1 MTQFAMQ
8 RFVGAELGLTMVLR
22 PPDPAGVGEIAV
34 EDAALAP
41 RKPEDEN
48 GRMLN
53 NSGITTRR
61 EMRGV
66 VIVTESLPAAGE
78 GA

>member
-1 MTQFAMQ
+1 
-8 RFVGAELGLTMVLR
+8 MVRR

-48 GRMLN
+48 GRRLN

-66 VIVTESLPAAGE
+66 VIVTESLLLQPKVFKAPPG
-78 GA
+78 GV